1 MPTPEEDPV
10 HSHDTDAPD
19 SRPAPRWFERVL
31 PMTALGVA
39 VVGLAALLIPG
50 LGDQAALSASR
61 QPQPYVELY
70 FAHSAA
76 ANGQAVCTAKGS
88 KAYVRFVVG
97 SHLEKRQAV
106 AYRVVLTPVSKGVKA
121 ARAVGSVRVT
131 PGTQAAV
138 TKTFARPRGAY
149 TVSVRL
155 PALDQQLRAHCP
167 GRRS

>member
-1 MPTPEEDPV
+1 MD
-10 HSHDTDAPD
+10 SHDTDAPD
-19 SRPAPRWFERVL
+19 REAEAKPSPRWFERVL

-39 VVGLAALLIPG
+39 VVGIAALLIPG
-50 LGDQAALSASR
+50 FGDEAAVSTSR

-70 FAHSAA
+70 FAHSSAP
-76 ANGQAVCTAKGS
+76 NGQAVCTVKGA
-88 KAYVRFVVG
+88 KAYVRFVVD
-97 SHLEKRQAV
+97 SHLEERQAV
-106 AYRVVLTPVSKGVKA
+106 AYRVVLTPATKGAKA
-121 ARAVGSVRVT
+121 ARKVGSVRVT
-131 PGTQAAV
+131 PATRATV